1 MFRQNFFVLWST
13 NWIQEGEKEE
23 LVSNASGRTR
33 ENTRREIVSE
43 TRWSLQ
49 PIPPYFVNTFDVVAE
64 HEKDASRSRS
74 CASNW

>member
-1 MFRQNFFVLWST
+1 M
-13 NWIQEGEKEE
+13 
-23 LVSNASGRTR
+23 SNASGRTR